1 LRSSRFTLSSRTLR
15 WHKPGKASCSRA
27 QCGLVR
33 VRNLRGQHRYQDVC
47 SRRRL
52 RRINRALSCKLALV
66 TPGYDIKAVSAGPWA
81 QRCDSVMRCPAA
93 GFSARWSWWLAF
105 LQVRSHNSQPI
116 PRTILRLNFRIEIKL
131 PRWVNSESVFIRY
144 QFAGEQFGGW
154 VQPHPGVSSYF
165 ISTTHEGRPVT
176 RIKAILYA
184 RGCAIQ
190 TLDLPV
196 LGSNNQQYSFI
207 CLPLPTVWIVG
218 ALTRTDRLYGRE
230 VKLQAKYIARWSQSF
245 LEASNA
251 IVTTIPVGDVAYPS
265 PDGRFRLSVP
275 DFSQDPLAGAPNH
288 PGELQIWATDQASDG
303 IVALLIPAGPQAIK
317 TRMGGLK
324 IRSEYP
330 PEIVFVPCAANPPR
344 VHDAI
349 GFAKRPGPSDAC
361 DR

>member
-1 LRSSRFTLSSRTLR
+1 VPGSRIFRTLVLMA
-15 WHKPGKASCSRA
+15 G
-27 QCGLVR
+27 
-33 VRNLRGQHRYQDVC
+33 VC
-47 SRRRL
+47 SGQ
-52 RRINRALSCKLALV
+52 IPK
-66 TPGYDIKAVSAGPWA
+66 
-81 QRCDSVMRCPAA
+81 PAA
-93 GFSARWSWWLAF
+93 GP
-105 LQVRSHNSQPI
+105 SHY
-116 PRTILRLNFRIEIKL
+116 IEIKL
-131 PRWVNSESVFIRY
+131 PGSVNSESVFIRY
-144 QFAGEQFGGW
+144 QLAGEQFGSW

-176 RIKAILYA
+176 RIKALLYA

-190 TLDLPV
+190 TLDV
-196 LGSNNQQYSFI
+196 RVSASSDQQYSLI
-207 CLPLPTVWIVG
+207 CLPLPTVSIVG
-218 ALTRTDRLYGRE
+218 ALTRTDRLYGRA

-245 LEASNA
+245 LEASDG
-251 IVTTIPVGDVAYPS
+251 IFTTIPVGDVAYPS
-265 PDGRFRLSVP
+265 PDGRFRLWVP
-275 DFSQDPLAGAPNH
+275 DFSQDPFAGAPDH